1 MKKITN
7 VCTTVYE
14 VITVEFD
21 IPIILFELFACGGEF
36 CENWKAKFK
45 HSPFSFSFN
54 TNPILRFSNK
64 KNTHNIRFPIIV
76 V

>member
-1 MKKITN
+1 MNIVFLRKSYQNTEHRTKRHIIGQHTKMKKITN

-36 CENWKAKFK
+36 CEN
-45 HSPFSFSFN
+45 
-54 TNPILRFSNK
+54 
-64 KNTHNIRFPIIV
+64 
-76 V
+76 

>member
-21 IPIILFELFACGGEF
+21 IPIILFELFAYGGEWIL
-36 CENWKAKFK
+36 WKLKSK
-45 HSPFSFSFN
+45 
-54 TNPILRFSNK
+54 I
-64 KNTHNIRFPIIV
+64 
-76 V
+76 